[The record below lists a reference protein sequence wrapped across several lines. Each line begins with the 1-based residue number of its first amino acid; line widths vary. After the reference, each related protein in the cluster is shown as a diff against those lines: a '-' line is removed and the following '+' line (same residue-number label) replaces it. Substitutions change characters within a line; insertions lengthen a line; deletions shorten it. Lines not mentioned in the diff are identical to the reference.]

1 MAVHLVYR
9 NPHESPLGR
18 KIVKFR
24 DKNLLSWFQRN
35 WLLLADLNDEQK
47 AEFEANSLHLMER
60 SEEIFGSYLEGFEA
74 IWNAMLRRGEPPE
87 TERQL
92 TRWLRTIKHPK
103 IHVAIGGHA
112 WQAEIDACE
121 IAFVAMMF
129 DDKHASAYPERTTY
143 LLYRKQRLPTR
154 TDPDPKRFVWRGGG
168 RDIGRKGKQPGSV
181 FAVVM
186 TIEDNAFL
194 TPPFALH
201 RFAGVRMPG
210 FVDYLKGKQ
219 LQPKPGGHRYND
231 PGCWPKELEML
242 RWFAISSKS
251 RSSFKSV
258 LLEMLANHPQSYS
271 DLYSGLMMGDSD
283 SCHTNMELVRREIEA
298 RDERMKERQAKRKKE
313 YKSIHHPDFV
323 QCSPHFAKVGFRN
336 ETIRLSR
343 GPSQWD
349 NRNEAIY
356 FFDDLWAA
364 SYPNLAKSLLYSGC
378 EGMSAFKI
386 PNRSWQ

>member
-1 MAVHLVYR
+1 MAVYLVYR

-24 DKNLLSWFQRN
+24 DKTLLRWFQRN
-35 WLLLADLNDEQK
+35 WLLFSDLSDGQK
-47 AEFEANSLHLMER
+47 AEFEANCLHLMER
-60 SEEIFGSYLEGFEA
+60 SEEIFGSYFEGFEA

-92 TRWLRTIKHPK
+92 TRWLRSIKRFTIY
-103 IHVAIGGHA
+103 VASGGHA
-112 WQAEIDACE
+112 WQSQIDACE
-121 IAFVAMMF
+121 IDFVAIMF
-129 DDKHASAYPERTTY
+129 DDQHAEAHPQRTTY
-143 LLYRKQRLPTR
+143 LLHRKQRLPTKV
-154 TDPDPKRFVWRGGG
+154 DPEPKRFVWRGGG
-168 RDIGRKGKQPGSV
+168 RVIGQKGKQLGSV

-186 TIEDNAFL
+186 TIEDCTFL
-194 TPPFALH
+194 TPPSAVY
-201 RFAGVRMPG
+201 RFAGVRLPG

-219 LQPKPGGHRYND
+219 PQRKPSGHRYDD

-242 RWFAISSKS
+242 RWFAISSRP

-271 DLYSGLMMGDSD
+271 DLYGGLMMGDSD
-283 SCHTNMELVRREIEA
+283 SCHTNMELVRREIEV
-298 RDERMKERQAKRKKE
+298 REERVKERQAKRKKE
-313 YKSIHHPDFV
+313 YESIHHPDFL

-349 NRNEAIY
+349 NRNEAMY

-364 SYPNLAKSLLYSGC
+364 SHPNLAQSLLYSGC